1 MDRDERIQRQ
11 MDFILEQQAQ
21 FSIDMDRLEASV
33 SKHDESIEKIEN
45 VVLRLA
51 NGMVERFE
59 KDEEKIS
66 LLIETQSETDRKIKE
81 LSELQKN
88 TEERLNAV
96 IYMFEKLISRDTN
109 GNSQN

>member
-33 SKHDESIEKIEN
+33 AKHDESIAKIEN

-51 NGMVERFE
+51 NGVVERFE
-59 KDEEKIS
+59 QNEDKTDALEQKMTELAEAQKETEK
-66 LLIETQSETDRKIKE
+66 
-81 LSELQKN
+81 
-88 TEERLNAV
+88 RLNTV
-96 IYMFEKLISRDTN
+96 VFMFEKFISRDSN
-109 GNSQN
+109 GKSEN